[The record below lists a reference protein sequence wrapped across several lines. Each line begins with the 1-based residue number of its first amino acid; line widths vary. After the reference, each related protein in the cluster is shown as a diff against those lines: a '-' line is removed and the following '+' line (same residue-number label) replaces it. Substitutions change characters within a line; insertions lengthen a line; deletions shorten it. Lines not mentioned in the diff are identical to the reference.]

1 MNDYVSLNEV
11 IDTFESKPIEEKLNV
26 LRKYSRDVTY
36 NSDYQV
42 KVVEKKFLSKIVS
55 DIVISKEEEK
65 KLTYVRLF
73 FMFLHNELGE
83 ESKYQIEIYKDVI
96 VDKYEEL
103 TIILQETKMIKFLS
117 GNYVGDT
124 I

>member
-96 VDKYEEL
+96 VDKYTGL
-103 TIILQETKMIKFLS
+103 YLKNVLKK
-117 GNYVGDT
+117 DK
-124 I
+124 

>member
-42 KVVEKKFLSKIVS
+42 KVVEKKFLSK
-55 DIVISKEEEK
+55 KRK
-65 KLTYVRLF
+65 
-73 FMFLHNELGE
+73 
-83 ESKYQIEIYKDVI
+83 
-96 VDKYEEL
+96 
-103 TIILQETKMIKFLS
+103 
-117 GNYVGDT
+117 
-124 I
+124 